1 MYSLK
6 VGEKNYY
13 VNFMKHI
20 SGTPFSFL
28 NSAKDV
34 KRATCLRSHA
44 WGVGCFLLCAIN
56 SSIRKRCFRKFIWFI
71 HDVLLNTQKDIK
83 NANVYG
89 HFKSIRILHCTQCT
103 CFAIVMNCRWGWD
116 VYITL
121 TFAKPLNA
129 FNALIALARIWLWT
143 NWLAMFYT
151 TIQKKNGCS
160 NAKCTNSVKKHFEL
174 NLKLYHIKHCM
185 EIRNIRLNRWTHK
198 LKMKKKRIA

>member
-6 VGEKNYY
+6 VGEKNCY

-89 HFKSIRILHCTQCT
+89 HFKSIRIFHCTQCT

-151 TIQKKNGCS
+151 TIQKKTAAQTQSVRIVWKSTLSSILNGI
-160 NAKCTNSVKKHFEL
+160 T
-174 NLKLYHIKHCM
+174 
-185 EIRNIRLNRWTHK
+185 
-198 LKMKKKRIA
+198 